1 MTISTELAFTP
12 AYRLR
17 ELIAQKQLSPVELTE
32 GCLER
37 IDSLNPKLNAF
48 LTVTADEALQA
59 AREAE
64 KAVMSGDELGP
75 LHGVPTSIKDLEDTK
90 GIRTTRGS
98 LVYKDRVPDQ
108 DELVVER
115 IKAAGGIILGKT
127 NTPEF
132 GSSGTTENRLGDD
145 CRNPWN
151 SEMVSGGSSGGAGAS
166 VASGMNPIAQGSDGG
181 GSIRIPSAFCGI
193 YGIKATQGRVPR
205 RRAGLG
211 SWNPVNF
218 SCIGPMARTVRDGA
232 IFLQVM
238 SGPHPDAEPGTLLT
252 ESPDFTASLEQG
264 VTGLRIAWSPDLGSI
279 PVEPEVR
286 EKAERAA
293 RVFEELGASV
303 EPAEFEVDLANLR
316 LSVGKM
322 SDAIAYVKNGE
333 LLEDKAD
340 LLMPYVRENIE
351 AGKGVTSAEYVEALN
366 KLEQY
371 RAYMARIF
379 TRYDLLMTPTL
390 AVPAFPCGEHPEVID
405 GQQVEKIGGYTPFTA
420 FFNWSGNPAASAP
433 CGFSSDGLPIGLH
446 IVGRRED
453 EVSVLRASAPSRT
466 LAPGRTGFRPYP
478 EFEATTGHAYISRRR
493 RAASASFLSFE
504 YASSRGA

>member
-37 IDSLNPKLNAF
+37 IETLNPRLNAF
-48 LTVTADEALQA
+48 LTVAADGALRA

-64 KAVMSGDELGP
+64 EAVMSGDELGP
-75 LHGVPTSIKDLEDTK
+75 LHGIPTSIKDLEDTK
-90 GIRTTRGS
+90 GIRTTKGS

-151 SEMVSGGSSGGAGAS
+151 PERVSGGSSGGAGAS
-166 VASGMNPIAQGSDGG
+166 VASGMSPIAQGSDGG

-205 RRAGLG
+205 RHAGLS

-218 SCIGPMARTVRDGA
+218 SCTGPMARIVRDA
-232 IFLQVM
+232 ALFLQVM
-238 SGPHPDAEPGTLLT
+238 SGPHPDAEAGTLLD
-252 ESPDFTASLEQG
+252 EPPDFTASLEQG
-264 VTGLRIAWSPDLGSI
+264 VRGLRIAWCASPPSA
-279 PVEPEVR
+279 PVDPEVR
-286 EKAERAA
+286 ETAERAA
-293 RVFEELGASV
+293 HVFEELGASV
-303 EPAEFEVDLANLR
+303 EPVEFEADLAEMWGVIDM
-316 LSVGKM
+316 LSGT
-322 SDAIAYVKNGE
+322 STYLKNGH

-340 LLMPYVRENIE
+340 LLMPYVREAIE
-351 AGKGVTSAEYVEALN
+351 RGKGVTGADYEEALS
-366 KLEQY
+366 KLERY
-371 RAYMARIF
+371 RSYVAEFF

-390 AVPAFPCGEHPEVID
+390 ALPAFPCGELPEEID
-405 GQQVEKIGGYTPFTA
+405 GQRVDARAGFLPFTA

-453 EVSVLRASAPSRT
+453 EITVLRASA
-466 LAPGRTGFRPYP
+466 AFEEARPWADKIP
-478 EFEATTGHAYISRRR
+478 PIS
-493 RAASASFLSFE
+493 
-504 YASSRGA
+504 